1 MWNSKSL
8 HTQSKKSKKCEIL
21 TVAHSIQKEQTKSE
35 ILNPCELDP
44 KRAKNVK
51 F

>member
-1 MWNSKSL
+1 MGNCKFL
-8 HTQSKKSKKCEIL
+8 HYQKKGRECEILKGTQSKKG
-21 TVAHSIQKEQTKSE
+21 KSE